1 MRAFDSLSTNV
12 DGGMRGM
19 RNAVH
24 LRTAFLFFLFKANTP
39 EISHAVV
46 RLMMNF

>member
-12 DGGMRGM
+12 DGGM